1 MNRLFRLLWTLVA
14 ARFRSRV
21 AMLGPCRT
29 SFWVWPNDLDLLW
42 HMNNGSY
49 FSLLDLARIDLMIR
63 AGIFDQLNQRGWY
76 PVVASET
83 MLFRR
88 SLKLFERFEV
98 VTEVA
103 GWDEQ
108 AILLTQRFER
118 GGQFIGLAL
127 IRARFLKRSGGSVTP
142 GELLGL
148 ANLSLESPPMPEWI
162 ARWNADQVALHRSEQ
177 G

>member
-1 MNRLFRLLWTLVA
+1 
-14 ARFRSRV
+14 
-21 AMLGPCRT
+21 MLGPCRT

-63 AGIFDQLNQRGWY
+63 AGIFGQLNQRGWY

-88 SLKLFERFEV
+88 SLKLFERFDV

-127 IRARFLKRSGGSVTP
+127 IRARFLKRSGGSVQP
-142 GELLGL
+142 GELLQL
-148 ANLSLESPPMPEWI
+148 ANLPPESPAMPEWI